1 MSLGVISPPM
11 SDNLPPLSHL
21 QFAVLDALGTCTMAG
36 KQLRETLAANGIK
49 KSGPS
54 FYQLMARLEEAK
66 LVEGRTDQKIVDGQI
81 IKERFYKV
89 TGEGSR
95 AMRDTARFYATRM
108 RKPKPS
114 FALKP
119 SFA

>member
-1 MSLGVISPPM
+1 MSLRVISLLM

-21 QFAVLDALGTCTMAG
+21 QFAVLDALGTNTMAG
-36 KQLRETLAANGIK
+36 KQLRENLAANGIK

-66 LVEGRTDQKIVDGQI
+66 LLEGRTDQKIVDGQI
-81 IKERFYKV
+81 IKERFYRV

-95 AMRDTARFYATRM
+95 AMNATARFYQSRASALN
-108 RKPKPS
+108 PS
-114 FALKP
+114 YV
-119 SFA
+119 

>member
-1 MSLGVISPPM
+1 MNNEIDS
-11 SDNLPPLSHL
+11 PPLSAL
-21 QFAVLDALGTCTMAG
+21 QFAVLDTLGTVELSG
-36 KQLRETLAANGIK
+36 KQLRGNLAAERGIK

-66 LVEGRTDQKIVDGQI
+66 LVEGRIDQKIVDGQI

-95 AMRDTARFYATRM
+95 AVHATAHFYQS
-108 RKPKPS
+108 RKSILIPS
-114 FALKP
+114 VV
-119 SFA
+119 

>member
-1 MSLGVISPPM
+1 M

-21 QFAVLDALGTCTMAG
+21 QFAVLDVLGTNTMAG
-36 KQLRETLAANGIK
+36 KHLRENLAANGIK

-66 LVEGRTDQKIVDGQI
+66 LVEGRIDQKIVDSQI

-95 AMRDTARFYATRM
+95 ALQAQARFYQSRITGLT
-108 RKPKPS
+108 PS
-114 FALKP
+114 FI
-119 SFA
+119 